1 MAKYMFILM
10 AFVAYI
16 IPMEISAQTT
26 HVRGKVTDGAE
37 PLPGVTVL
45 VKGSKVGTTTNE
57 KGEFSIQAATDT
69 TLILSSLGYAT
80 REIALQGRSSITV
93 ALTKDYANLDEV
105 VVVGYGEQKRENLTG
120 AVSTI
125 DAKVFESRPVQNAAQ
140 MLQGVSPGLNV
151 TQSNGMMESKPSIN
165 IRGVGTIGQGS
176 SGSPLVLIDGMEGD
190 INTINPQDIANIS
203 VLKDAAASSIYGSRA
218 PFGVILIT
226 TKNGTAGTAHIDY
239 NNSFRSIRPLLLPK
253 MMNSYDFANYF
264 NDASVNGGGNV
275 FFDEERIAR
284 IKDFMDGKIT
294 ATTLPDPANNQI
306 WWQGYNGGNDNVDW
320 FRALYRD
327 HTFAQEHNLAMNGG
341 SDKVQYYVS
350 GQLLDQDGLMVF
362 NQDGYK
368 RYSANG
374 KINGKLNDWATVNY
388 NARFIRE
395 DYHRPSKLSNTLFT
409 DLARQAWPVI
419 PLYDPNGF
427 LYSSPSPALGLRDGG
442 EDIQQNDKLYQQLQL
457 TLEPIKDWKIFG
469 QINYRIENDFRHWDI
484 QSTYNHDVNS
494 VPYVYDRDN
503 SVHEQAYR
511 ENYNSNSFYSEYS
524 KSIADIHHFKIMAG
538 FQSEY
543 NKFRDLGATRN
554 GLIVPGLPVI
564 DLTSG
569 TDYDGNPVTPAVNG
583 KYEDWSTVGYFGRL
597 NYNFDER
604 YLLELNLRR
613 DGSSRFRADN
623 RWLWSP
629 SASVGWNVAREK
641 FWQSLANVVPVFKL
655 RGSYGKL
662 GNQNTTSR
670 YPTYLNIP
678 IGTNNSS
685 WLINGTQS
693 NTANAPGLVS
703 QLLTWESIRS
713 WNVGLDFALLSG
725 KLTSSFDYY
734 VRFTDNMVGPAPELP
749 VILGTPV
756 PSTNNTDLKT
766 SGFEWELAW
775 NEQFNNGLQTNVRF
789 VLSDA
794 KTTIV
799 NYPNPTGSLT
809 SYVSG
814 RPMGE
819 IWGYET
825 VGIAKSEDE
834 MNAYLASLPNGGQ
847 NALGSQFSAGDIMYK
862 DINGDGKIDPG
873 ANTIDNHGDLKVIGN
888 STPRYLI
895 GLDLGASWKGIDVRA
910 FFQGVLKQDY
920 FQNSYY
926 FWGASTGG
934 IWWSTGLEE
943 HKDYFRADPD
953 NPLGQNLDAY
963 YARPLFGAIAGKNQQ
978 VQTRYLQDASYIRL
992 KNLQIGYTLPTELT
1006 KKIAVNRVRIFF
1018 SGENLFTLSNMSK
1031 IFDPETIS
1039 GGWGG
1044 NVYPLS
1050 KIYSFGLN
1058 VNF

>member
-1 MAKYMFILM
+1 
-10 AFVAYI
+10 
-16 IPMEISAQTT
+16 
-26 HVRGKVTDGAE
+26 
-37 PLPGVTVL
+37 
-45 VKGSKVGTTTNE
+45 
-57 KGEFSIQAATDT
+57 
-69 TLILSSLGYAT
+69 
-80 REIALQGRSSITV
+80 
-93 ALTKDYANLDEV
+93 
-105 VVVGYGEQKRENLTG
+105 
-120 AVSTI
+120 
-125 DAKVFESRPVQNAAQ
+125 
-140 MLQGVSPGLNV
+140 
-151 TQSNGMMESKPSIN
+151 
-165 IRGVGTIGQGS
+165 
-176 SGSPLVLIDGMEGD
+176 
-190 INTINPQDIANIS
+190 
-203 VLKDAAASSIYGSRA
+203 
-218 PFGVILIT
+218 
-226 TKNGTAGTAHIDY
+226 
-239 NNSFRSIRPLLLPK
+239 
-253 MMNSYDFANYF
+253 
-264 NDASVNGGGNV
+264 
-275 FFDEERIAR
+275 
-284 IKDFMDGKIT
+284 
-294 ATTLPDPANNQI
+294 
-306 WWQGYNGGNDNVDW
+306 
-320 FRALYRD
+320 
-327 HTFAQEHNLAMNGG
+327 
-341 SDKVQYYVS
+341 
-350 GQLLDQDGLMVF
+350 
-362 NQDGYK
+362 
-368 RYSANG
+368 
-374 KINGKLNDWATVNY
+374 
-388 NARFIRE
+388 
-395 DYHRPSKLSNTLFT
+395 
-409 DLARQAWPVI
+409 
-419 PLYDPNGF
+419 
-427 LYSSPSPALGLRDGG
+427 
-442 EDIQQNDKLYQQLQL
+442 
-457 TLEPIKDWKIFG
+457 
-469 QINYRIENDFRHWDI
+469 
-484 QSTYNHDVNS
+484 
-494 VPYVYDRDN
+494 
-503 SVHEQAYR
+503 
-511 ENYNSNSFYSEYS
+511 
-524 KSIADIHHFKIMAG
+524 
-538 FQSEY
+538 
-543 NKFRDLGATRN
+543 
-554 GLIVPGLPVI
+554 
-564 DLTSG
+564 
-569 TDYDGNPVTPAVNG
+569 
-583 KYEDWSTVGYFGRL
+583 
-597 NYNFDER
+597 
-604 YLLELNLRR
+604 
-613 DGSSRFRADN
+613 
-623 RWLWSP
+623 
-629 SASVGWNVAREK
+629 
-641 FWQSLANVVPVFKL
+641 
-655 RGSYGKL
+655 
-662 GNQNTTSR
+662 
-670 YPTYLNIP
+670 LNIP

-756 PSTNNTDLKT
+756 PSTNNTDFKT

-1018 SGENLFTLSNMSK
+1018 SCENLFILSNMLK